1 MSEFQYGLI
10 ALGIGVVALVYGY
23 NAWQERR
30 FRRKTDE
37 SFRRNQPDALFDTP
51 RTVVRDGEAD
61 RLEPRFVPASAEE
74 YPSVPTQAIEP
85 VLDADPV
92 ILEATAPA
100 AFPAP
105 DSEAPPVATPPAAA
119 AVEEAPEPEPELPV
133 IAAEPEP
140 PQAAEPVL
148 ALDSADREALIV
160 SMLDPSLD
168 FIAELRFSPP
178 ARLPDWPRLDATRR
192 VQMIARSG
200 SGDWLRVGNGS
211 IPDSVA
217 QLNIGLQLV
226 DRTGAVSD
234 AELTTFA
241 QQVQAF
247 AEQHRASLN
256 LPQRPQKLVAA
267 RELDRFCAE
276 VDVVIG
282 ISLVTSKPCN
292 GTKLRSL
299 AEAQGLQLEPDGL
312 FHYLSDSG
320 NSLYTLG
327 NIDNTPFTLHTLL
340 DRKFDGLTL
349 LFDVPRVA
357 GSVAVFDRAIAFA
370 RQIAQ
375 ALDAKMVDDNRRPL
389 TDDGINAI
397 RHQLKHIHSRM
408 DDRGIAPGSVAA
420 LRLFA

>member
-30 FRRKTDE
+30 FRRKTE
-37 SFRRNQPDALFDTP
+37 ASFRRNQPDALFDTP
-51 RTVVRDGEAD
+51 REVVRDGEHD
-61 RLEPRFVPASAEE
+61 RLEPLLVPAAAEVPPMPGQPVE
-74 YPSVPTQAIEP
+74 PS
-85 VLDADPV
+85 LADEPV

-100 AFPAP
+100 AFP
-105 DSEAPPVATPPAAA
+105 PAAA
-119 AVEEAPEPEPELPV
+119 DAVPVAAPAAEPAVAIDPEPEPELPV
-133 IAAEPEP
+133 LAAEP
-140 PQAAEPVL
+140 AALPAVEPVL

-160 SMLDPSLD
+160 AMLDPALD

-178 ARLPDWPRLDATRR
+178 ARLSDWPRLDATRR

-200 SGDWLRVGNGS
+200 NGDWLRVGSGAM
-211 IPDSVA
+211 PDSVA
-217 QLNIGLQLV
+217 QLNVGLQLV

-234 AELTTFA
+234 AELAAFA
-241 QQVQAF
+241 QQMQAY
-247 AEQHRASLN
+247 AEQYGAQLN

-267 RELDRFCAE
+267 RELDRFCAD

-282 ISLVTSKPCN
+282 ISLITAKPCN